1 MEKAIEYSPEILDIL
16 TERYNIGTTEAEVI
30 ANDMI
35 YDYLYELIWSKKDG
49 LKALLFNTLD
59 LDYGTYKSEFQQVL
73 IPTWQNLC
81 EINNEQ
87 YFFTINGQNGDIK
100 IAGYG
105 IKRNLQR
112 EKFEDIKEKTENIV
126 TGVLDVLS
134 WLKK

>member
-1 MEKAIEYSPEILDIL
+1 M
-16 TERYNIGTTEAEVI
+16 
-30 ANDMI
+30 
-35 YDYLYELIWSKKDG
+35 
-49 LKALLFNTLD
+49 LFR
-59 LDYGTYKSEFQQVL
+59 S
-73 IPTWQNLC
+73 
-81 EINNEQ
+81 
-87 YFFTINGQNGDIK
+87 INGQNGDIK